1 MTAVGGCGSMSV
13 GGVGG
18 WGFIPDPL
26 FVEAWLVCITGQRK
40 FK

>member
-1 MTAVGGCGSMSV
+1 MTAVGGCGSMS
-13 GGVGG
+13 GG
-18 WGFIPDPL
+18 WGGDLSPDPL